1 MPHLSVNPDA
11 RYSLE
16 ELLACAGEQL
26 GEEINPRTV
35 RLYATQGLI
44 DRPDKDGRR
53 AVYGQRQ
60 LLQLLLIRSLAQRG
74 LSLAAIAPLVAG
86 SDAELSQQLLQL
98 EDPLSMA
105 SPAPE
110 ASNEAL
116 DYLRELGGALP
127 SGVVAGAVLPPLAMS
142 ERPEGS
148 DSLLR
153 MLMPPSSR
161 GGSGTPLPSRRGSSS
176 SGSSTDES
184 NPRPSSSRISRANR
198 WQRLSLAPGIELHL
212 CEAAPIPPPG
222 RRREVWLQRLLD
234 RLQQQLGE
242 HP

>member
-1 MPHLSVNPDA
+1 LLHLSADPDA

-53 AVYGQRQ
+53 AVYGPRQ

-86 SDAELSQQLLQL
+86 SDAELRQQLLQL
-98 EDPLSMA
+98 EDAPVLA

-116 DYLRELGGALP
+116 DYLRELGGA
-127 SGVVAGAVLPPLAMS
+127 APLAMP

-148 DSLLR
+148 ESLLR

-161 GGSGTPLPSRRGSSS
+161 SGSGTPLPSRRGSSS
-176 SGSSTDES
+176 SGTSAEDSTA
-184 NPRPSSSRISRANR
+184 RPSSNRISRANR
-198 WQRLSLAPGIELHL
+198 WQRFSLAPGIELHL
-212 CEAAPIPPPG
+212 SEAAPIPPPG

>member
-1 MPHLSVNPDA
+1 LLHLSADPDA

-98 EDPLSMA
+98 EDAPVMA
-105 SPAPE
+105 SPAAE

-116 DYLRELGGALP
+116 DYLRELGGA
-127 SGVVAGAVLPPLAMS
+127 APLAVP
-142 ERPEGS
+142 ERPEGTE
-148 DSLLR
+148 SLLR

-161 GGSGTPLPSRRGSSS
+161 SGSGTPLPSRRGTS
-176 SGSSTDES
+176 SGSSAEDSTA
-184 NPRPSSSRISRANR
+184 RPSSNRISRANR
-198 WQRLSLAPGIELHL
+198 WQRFSLAPGIELHL
-212 CEAAPIPPPG
+212 SEAAPIPPPG

>member
-1 MPHLSVNPDA
+1 LPHLSADPDA

-44 DRPDKDGRR
+44 DRPDKEGRR
-53 AVYGQRQ
+53 AVYGKRQ
-60 LLQLLLIRSLAQRG
+60 LLQLLLIRALAQRG

-98 EDPLSMA
+98 EDAPVMA

-127 SGVVAGAVLPPLAMS
+127 PGVVAAAVLPPLAMT

-161 GGSGTPLPSRRGSSS
+161 GGSGTPLPSRRGSSI
-176 SGSSTDES
+176 GSSTDER

-198 WQRLSLAPGIELHL
+198 WQRFSLAPGIELHL